1 MKLLNHIKT
10 SEASLPM
17 LDAENNIKEE
27 TKMKE
32 SLENAIIG
40 VMKAQAVVNA
50 IDEVYTQEWRK
61 IGPAGKFAVSLLL
74 TLRDIIDDI
83 DNDLDHFVSEEE

>member
-1 MKLLNHIKT
+1 
-10 SEASLPM
+10 M

-27 TKMKE
+27 TAMKE

-61 IGPAGKFAVSLLL
+61 IGPSGKFAVSLLL
-74 TLRDIIDDI
+74 TLRDIIDEI
-83 DNDLDHFVSEEE
+83 DNELDSFVNEDD